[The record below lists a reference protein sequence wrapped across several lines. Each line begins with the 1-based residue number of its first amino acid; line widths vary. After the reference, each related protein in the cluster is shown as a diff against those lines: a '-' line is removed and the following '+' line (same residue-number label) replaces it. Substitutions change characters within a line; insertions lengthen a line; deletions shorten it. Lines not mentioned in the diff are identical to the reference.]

1 MDVIHFDQIN
11 TPENRDVIAD
21 IEAYWQDMRGLSGLP
36 HRSNFDPARLDTAL
50 PYSFILERVAK
61 GAARF
66 RVSGQKVNEMMLM
79 ETRGMPLSCFFHN
92 DSRAELAQIIND
104 CFDGPSIKRLTI
116 FANRGPAAKIQGKM
130 ILLPLAGHNGLPTR
144 VMGAIITD
152 APSYLRSPK
161 FHIADQ
167 RGQITDRVVWTNDAP
182 IKTKGPAQRPALRLV
197 VDNS

>member
-11 TPENRDVIAD
+11 TSHDVIAD
-21 IEAYWQDMRGLSGLP
+21 IEAYWNDMRGLGGLP
-36 HRSNFDPARLDTAL
+36 NRATFDPARLDVAL
-50 PYSFILERVAK
+50 PYSFILERVTK

-104 CFDGPSIKRLTI
+104 CFDGPAIKRLTL
-116 FANRGPAAKIQGKM
+116 FANRGPAAKIHGKM

-144 VMGAIITD
+144 VMGAMITD
-152 APSYLRSPK
+152 TPPYVRSPK
-161 FHIADQ
+161 FHIADHRAQ
-167 RGQITDRVVWTNDAP
+167 TVDRVVWTNDAP
-182 IKTKGPAQRPALRLV
+182 IKTKGPAQRPALRLIIN
-197 VDNS
+197 NS